1 MYNKHQDRPAVFTW
15 RQFSN
20 KGYSAFAS
28 LHRQVRIGILS
39 AATLAVAAQA
49 HARLNDSVVVPADEK
64 ETIDEKD
71 LAEVTVS
78 GTMAPLTQLQS
89 ARIVS
94 VLSRQDIE
102 QAAVQSINDL
112 FKLVT
117 GVDVRQRGGFGIQTD
132 ISIDGGTFDQVTLL
146 LNGIDIGNPQ
156 TGHLSAD
163 FPVSIS
169 DIERIEVLEG
179 AASRV
184 YGGQSFGGAINIVTR
199 HDADRSIELAAKG
212 GSFGTAE
219 GEARFS
225 LTTGK
230 LSNRI
235 SGGGGR
241 SDGGTQ
247 NSSWGKGQLYY
258 QGDYEDDGLRLDWQF
273 GFSKKSY
280 GANTFY
286 SASYP
291 DQYERNQRLM
301 ASVDAEYKV
310 WSEERRVK
318 NKSNYQKDEANFNSS
333 RFTLHSSLF
342 WNRSNDNFELIHGQT
357 FGENFHRSDVFGIK
371 AGGHFDWVA
380 GRTAVSAIMRH
391 ENILS
396 TNLGCN
402 RRPEGSFYTW
412 SDNRTTTSFSV
423 EHNILLRHWTIS
435 AGLMASMTS
444 AIDHRFRLYP
454 GIDIAWRPASRWK
467 LLFSYNKGFRLPT
480 FTELYYKSPTHEGN
494 RSLKPEHNHTFSL
507 GGQYVAPGLSAS
519 LRGFYHHGTQMI
531 DWVMYAPDDI
541 FHTASFR
548 LDNLGLQV
556 QGKASFA
563 QLLGHDTWVQ
573 TASIGYTYIHQDK
586 HDAEGVWKSNYAMEY
601 LRHKFVASL
610 THCIMKSKKVKRLKG
625 EKEKGCAK
633 LFQFFN
639 VSPFQLSMTWD
650 FRWQQRIGSYVS
662 GGELIP
668 YHPYAILDAKLQWDT
683 SRYQLYVQASNLT
696 NHRYRD
702 LGSVPQPGLWVMA
715 GAKVKMEIGN
725 KKRR

>member
-1 MYNKHQDRPAVFTW
+1 MYNRHQKRPAVITW
-15 RQFSN
+15 KQFAN

-28 LHRQVRIGILS
+28 LHRQVRIGVLS
-39 AATLAVAAQA
+39 VATLGVAAAAQA
-49 HARLNDSVVVPADEK
+49 QRQTSSVASYEEENIVE
-64 ETIDEKD
+64 EEE

-163 FPVSIS
+163 FPVSIG

-184 YGGQSFGGAINIVTR
+184 YGGQSFGGAINIVTKHESGR
-199 HDADRSIELAAKG
+199 NLELAARG
-212 GSFGTAE
+212 GSFGTGE

-225 LTTGK
+225 LATGK
-230 LSNRI
+230 VSNRI

-241 SDGGTQ
+241 SDGGTL
-247 NSSWGKGQLYY
+247 NSSWRKGQLFY
-258 QGDYEDDGLRLDWQF
+258 QGDYEDSSFKLDWQF

-286 SASYP
+286 SANYP

-301 ASVDAEYKV
+301 TSVSAETKG
-310 WSEERRVK
+310 
-318 NKSNYQKDEANFNSS
+318 
-333 RFTLHSSLF
+333 RFHFTPQVF
-342 WNRSNDNFELIHGQT
+342 WNRSYDNFELVRGTT
-357 FGENFHRSDVFGIK
+357 FGENFHRSDVYGVK
-371 AGGHFDWVA
+371 TGGHFDWKL
-380 GRTAVSAIMRH
+380 GKTAVSALLRH

-402 RRPEGSFYTW
+402 LRPEGSFYTW
-412 SDNRTTTSFSV
+412 SDNRTTVSFSL
-423 EHNILLRHWTIS
+423 EHNILLKRWTIS

-444 AIDHRFRLYP
+444 AIDHRFRFYP
-454 GIDIAWRPASRWK
+454 GIDVAYRPTSRWK

-494 RSLKPEHNHTFSL
+494 RDLKAEHNHSLSL
-507 GGQYVAPGLSAS
+507 GAEHRWSGAEAS
-519 LRGFYHHGTQMI
+519 VKGFYHRGTQMI
-531 DWVMYAPDDI
+531 DWVMYSADDI
-541 FHTASFR
+541 FHTASFD
-548 LDNLGLQV
+548 LDNVGVQV
-556 QGKASFA
+556 QGKIAFPEF
-563 QLLGHDTWVQ
+563 LGRETWMR
-573 TASIGYTYIHQDK
+573 SLSMGYTYIHQTK
-586 HDAEGVWKSNYAMEY
+586 HVAEGVVKSNVAMEY

-610 THCIMKSKKVKRLKG
+610 SHRIYNR
-625 EKEKGCAK
+625 
-633 LFQFFN
+633 
-639 VSPFQLSMTWD
+639 LSMSWD
-650 FRWQQRIGSYVS
+650 FRWQERVGSYVS
-662 GGELIP
+662 GGKLVG
-668 YHPYAILDAKLQWDT
+668 YHPYAMLDAKMQWDAP
-683 SRYQLYVQASNLT
+683 RYQLFVQATNIT
-696 NHRYRD
+696 NHRYYD
-702 LGSVPQPGLWVMA
+702 LGSVPQPGIWVMA
-715 GAKVKMEIGN
+715 GA
-725 KKRR
+725 RFRLSL

>member
-1 MYNKHQDRPAVFTW
+1 MHRHQKRPAVITW
-15 RQFSN
+15 KQFAN

-28 LHRQVRIGILS
+28 LHRQVRIGVLS
-39 AATLAVAAQA
+39 VATLGVAAAAQA
-49 HARLNDSVVVPADEK
+49 QRQSSPVVSYEEENIVE
-64 ETIDEKD
+64 EEE

-94 VLSRQDIE
+94 VLSRQEIE

-184 YGGQSFGGAINIVTR
+184 YGGQSFGGAINIVTKHESGR
-199 HDADRSIELAAKG
+199 NLELAARG
-212 GSFGTAE
+212 GSFGTGE

-225 LTTGK
+225 LATGK
-230 LSNRI
+230 VSNRI

-241 SDGGTQ
+241 SDGGTL
-247 NSSWGKGQLYY
+247 NSSWRKGQLFY
-258 QGDYEDDGLRLDWQF
+258 QGDYEDSSFKLDWQF

-286 SASYP
+286 SANYP

-301 ASVDAEYKV
+301 TSVSAETKG
-310 WSEERRVK
+310 
-318 NKSNYQKDEANFNSS
+318 
-333 RFTLHSSLF
+333 RFHFTPQVF
-342 WNRSNDNFELIHGQT
+342 WNRSYDNFELVRGTT
-357 FGENFHRSDVFGIK
+357 FGENFHRSDVYGVK
-371 AGGHFDWVA
+371 AGGHFDWRL
-380 GRTAVSAIMRH
+380 GKTAVSALLRH

-402 RRPEGSFYTW
+402 LRPEGSFYTW
-412 SDNRTTTSFSV
+412 SDNRTTVSFSL
-423 EHNILLRHWTIS
+423 EHNILLRRWTIS

-444 AIDHRFRLYP
+444 AIDHRFRFYP
-454 GIDIAWRPASRWK
+454 GIDVAYRPTSRWK

-494 RSLKPEHNHTFSL
+494 RDLKAEHNHSLSL
-507 GGQYVAPGLSAS
+507 GAEHRWSGAEAS
-519 LRGFYHHGTQMI
+519 VKGFYHRGTQMI
-531 DWVMYAPDDI
+531 DWVMYSADDI
-541 FHTASFR
+541 FHTASFD
-548 LDNLGLQV
+548 LDNVGVQV
-556 QGKASFA
+556 QGKMAFPE
-563 QLLGHDTWVQ
+563 LLGRDTWMR
-573 TASIGYTYIHQDK
+573 SLSMGYTFIHQKK
-586 HDAEGVWKSNYAMEY
+586 HDAEGVVKSNVAMEY

-610 THCIMKSKKVKRLKG
+610 SHRIYNR
-625 EKEKGCAK
+625 
-633 LFQFFN
+633 
-639 VSPFQLSMTWD
+639 LSMSWD
-650 FRWQQRIGSYVS
+650 FRWQERIGSYVS
-662 GGELIP
+662 DGKLVG
-668 YHPYAILDAKLQWDT
+668 YHPYAMLDAKMQWDAP
-683 SRYQLYVQASNLT
+683 RYQLFVQATNIT
-696 NHRYRD
+696 NHRYYD
-702 LGSVPQPGLWVMA
+702 LGSVPQPGIWVMA
-715 GAKVKMEIGN
+715 GARFKLSL
-725 KKRR
+725 

>member
-1 MYNKHQDRPAVFTW
+1 MHRHQERPAVITW
-15 RQFSN
+15 KQFAN

-28 LHRQVRIGILS
+28 LHRQVRIGVLS
-39 AATLAVAAQA
+39 VATLGVAAAAQA
-49 HARLNDSVVVPADEK
+49 QRQSSPVVSYEEENIVE
-64 ETIDEKD
+64 EEE

-94 VLSRQDIE
+94 VLSRQEIE

-184 YGGQSFGGAINIVTR
+184 YGGQSFGGAINIVTKHESGR
-199 HDADRSIELAAKG
+199 NLELAARG
-212 GSFGTAE
+212 GSFGTGE

-225 LTTGK
+225 LATGK
-230 LSNRI
+230 VSNRI

-241 SDGGTQ
+241 SDGGTL
-247 NSSWGKGQLYY
+247 NSSWRKGQLFY
-258 QGDYEDDGLRLDWQF
+258 QGDYEDSSFKLDWQF

-286 SASYP
+286 SANYP

-301 ASVDAEYKV
+301 TSVSAETKG
-310 WSEERRVK
+310 
-318 NKSNYQKDEANFNSS
+318 
-333 RFTLHSSLF
+333 RFHFTPQVF
-342 WNRSNDNFELIHGQT
+342 WNRSYDNFELVRGTT
-357 FGENFHRSDVFGIK
+357 FGENFHRSDVYGVK
-371 AGGHFDWVA
+371 AGGHFDWRL
-380 GRTAVSAIMRH
+380 GKTAVSALLRH

-402 RRPEGSFYTW
+402 LRPEGSFYTW
-412 SDNRTTTSFSV
+412 SDNRTTVSFSL
-423 EHNILLRHWTIS
+423 EHNILLRRWTIS

-444 AIDHRFRLYP
+444 AIDHRFRFYP
-454 GIDIAWRPASRWK
+454 GIDVAYRPTSRWK

-494 RSLKPEHNHTFSL
+494 RDLKAEHNHSLSL
-507 GGQYVAPGLSAS
+507 GAEHRWNGAEAS
-519 LRGFYHHGTQMI
+519 VKGFYHRGTQMI
-531 DWVMYAPDDI
+531 DWVMYSADDI
-541 FHTASFR
+541 FHTASFD
-548 LDNLGLQV
+548 LDNVGVQV
-556 QGKASFA
+556 QGKIAFPE
-563 QLLGHDTWVQ
+563 LLGRDTWMR
-573 TASIGYTYIHQDK
+573 SLSMGYTYIHQKK
-586 HDAEGVWKSNYAMEY
+586 HDAEGVVKSNVAMEY

-610 THCIMKSKKVKRLKG
+610 SHRIYNR
-625 EKEKGCAK
+625 
-633 LFQFFN
+633 
-639 VSPFQLSMTWD
+639 LSMSWD
-650 FRWQQRIGSYVS
+650 FRWQERVGSYVS
-662 GGELIP
+662 DGKLVG
-668 YHPYAILDAKLQWDT
+668 YHSYAMLDAKMQWDAP
-683 SRYQLYVQASNLT
+683 RYQLFVQATNIT
-696 NHRYRD
+696 NHRYYD
-702 LGSVPQPGLWVMA
+702 LGSVPQPGIWVMA
-715 GAKVKMEIGN
+715 GA
-725 KKRR
+725 RFRLSL

>member
-1 MYNKHQDRPAVFTW
+1 MHRHQNRPTVITW
-15 RQFSN
+15 KQFAN

-28 LHRQVRIGILS
+28 LHRQVRIGVLS
-39 AATLAVAAQA
+39 VATLGVAAAAQA
-49 HARLNDSVVVPADEK
+49 QRQSSPIVTVEEEK
-64 ETIDEKD
+64 IIDEEE

-199 HDADRSIELAAKG
+199 HDVGRNIELSAQG

-230 LSNRI
+230 VSNRI

-241 SDGGTQ
+241 SDGGTL
-247 NSSWGKGQLYY
+247 NSSWRKGQLFY
-258 QGDYEDDGLRLDWQF
+258 QGDYENDALKLDWQF

-286 SASYP
+286 SANYP

-301 ASVDAEYKV
+301 TSISAETKG
-310 WSEERRVK
+310 
-318 NKSNYQKDEANFNSS
+318 
-333 RFTLHSSLF
+333 RFHFTPQVF
-342 WNRSNDNFELIHGQT
+342 WNRSWDNFELVHNST
-357 FGENFHRSDVFGIK
+357 FGENFHRTDVFGLK
-371 AGGHFDWVA
+371 AGGHIDWQL
-380 GRTAVSAIMRH
+380 GKTAVSALLRH

-402 RRPEGSFYTW
+402 RQPEGDFYAW
-412 SDNRTTTSFSV
+412 NDNRTTVSFSL

-435 AGLMASMTS
+435 AGVMASMTS
-444 AIDHRFRLYP
+444 AIDHRFRFYP
-454 GIDIAWRPASRWK
+454 GIDVAYRPTSRLK

-494 RSLKPEHNHTFSL
+494 RDLKAEHNHSFSL
-507 GGQYVAPGLSAS
+507 GVEHRWSGAVASV
-519 LRGFYHHGTQMI
+519 RGFYHRGTQMI

-541 FHTASFR
+541 FHTASFD
-548 LDNLGLQV
+548 LDNVGVQV
-556 QGKASFA
+556 QGKMSFPE
-563 QLLGHDTWVQ
+563 LFGHDTWVR
-573 TASIGYTYIHQDK
+573 SLSMGYTYIHQTK
-586 HDAEGVWKSNYAMEY
+586 HDAEGVVKSNMAMEY
-601 LRHKFVASL
+601 LRHKAVASL
-610 THCIMKSKKVKRLKG
+610 THRIAKVKSSNCKWLNG
-625 EKEKGCAK
+625 ICE
-633 LFQFFN
+633 L
-639 VSPFQLSMTWD
+639 TWD
-650 FRWQQRIGSYVS
+650 FRWQERVGSYMS
-662 GGELIP
+662 GGELVP
-668 YHPYAILDAKLQWDT
+668 YHPYAMLDAKLQWKAPC
-683 SRYQLYVQASNLT
+683 YQVFVQATNIT
-696 NHRYRD
+696 NHRYYD
-702 LGSVPQPGLWVMA
+702 LGSVPQPGIWVMA
-715 GAKVKMEIGN
+715 GA
-725 KKRR
+725 RFRLSL

>member
-1 MYNKHQDRPAVFTW
+1 MYNRHQKRPAVITW
-15 RQFSN
+15 KQFAN

-28 LHRQVRIGILS
+28 LHRQVRIGVLS
-39 AATLAVAAQA
+39 VATLSVAAAAQA
-49 HARLNDSVVVPADEK
+49 QRQTSPVASYEEENIVE
-64 ETIDEKD
+64 EEE

-184 YGGQSFGGAINIVTR
+184 YGGQSFGGAINIVTK
-199 HDADRSIELAAKG
+199 HESGRSLELAARG
-212 GSFGTAE
+212 GSFGTGE

-225 LTTGK
+225 LATGK
-230 LSNRI
+230 VSNRI

-241 SDGGTQ
+241 SDGGTL
-247 NSSWGKGQLYY
+247 NSSWRKGQLFY
-258 QGDYEDDGLRLDWQF
+258 QGDYEDSSFKLDWQF

-286 SASYP
+286 SANYP

-301 ASVDAEYKV
+301 TSVSAETKG
-310 WSEERRVK
+310 
-318 NKSNYQKDEANFNSS
+318 
-333 RFTLHSSLF
+333 RFHFTPQVF
-342 WNRSNDNFELIHGQT
+342 WNRSYDNFELVRGTT
-357 FGENFHRSDVFGIK
+357 FGENFHRSDVYGVK
-371 AGGHFDWVA
+371 TGGHFDWKL
-380 GRTAVSAIMRH
+380 GKTAVSALLRH

-402 RRPEGSFYTW
+402 LRPEGSFYTW
-412 SDNRTTTSFSV
+412 SDNRTTVSFSL
-423 EHNILLRHWTIS
+423 EHNILLRRWTIS

-444 AIDHRFRLYP
+444 AIDHRFRFYP
-454 GIDIAWRPASRWK
+454 GIDVAYRPTSRWK
-467 LLFSYNKGFRLPT
+467 LLFSYDKGFRLPT

-494 RSLKPEHNHTFSL
+494 RDLKAEHNHSLSL
-507 GGQYVAPGLSAS
+507 GAEHRWSGAEAS
-519 LRGFYHHGTQMI
+519 VKGFYHRGTQMI
-531 DWVMYAPDDI
+531 DWVMYSADDI
-541 FHTASFR
+541 FHTASFD
-548 LDNLGLQV
+548 LDNVGVQV
-556 QGKASFA
+556 QGKMAFPE
-563 QLLGHDTWVQ
+563 LLGRDTWMR
-573 TASIGYTYIHQDK
+573 SLSMGYTYIHQTK
-586 HDAEGVWKSNYAMEY
+586 HDAEGVVKSNVAMEY

-610 THCIMKSKKVKRLKG
+610 SHRIYNR
-625 EKEKGCAK
+625 
-633 LFQFFN
+633 
-639 VSPFQLSMTWD
+639 LSMSWD
-650 FRWQQRIGSYVS
+650 FRWQERVGSYVS
-662 GGELIP
+662 SGKLVG
-668 YHPYAILDAKLQWDT
+668 YHPYAMLDAKMQWDAP
-683 SRYQLYVQASNLT
+683 RYQLFVQATNIT
-696 NHRYRD
+696 NHRYYD
-702 LGSVPQPGLWVMA
+702 LGSVPQPGIWVMA
-715 GAKVKMEIGN
+715 GA
-725 KKRR
+725 RFRLSL

>member
-1 MYNKHQDRPAVFTW
+1 MYNRHQKRPAVITW
-15 RQFSN
+15 KQFAN

-28 LHRQVRIGILS
+28 LHRQVRIGVLS
-39 AATLAVAAQA
+39 VATLSVAAAAQA
-49 HARLNDSVVVPADEK
+49 QRQTSPVASYEEENIVE
-64 ETIDEKD
+64 EEE

-184 YGGQSFGGAINIVTR
+184 YGGQSFGGAINIVTKHESGR
-199 HDADRSIELAAKG
+199 NLELAAQG
-212 GSFGTAE
+212 GSFGTGE

-225 LTTGK
+225 LATGK
-230 LSNRI
+230 VSNRI

-241 SDGGTQ
+241 SDGGTL
-247 NSSWGKGQLYY
+247 NSSWRKGQLFY
-258 QGDYEDDGLRLDWQF
+258 QGDYEDRSFKLDWQF

-286 SASYP
+286 SANYP

-301 ASVDAEYKV
+301 TSVSAETKG
-310 WSEERRVK
+310 
-318 NKSNYQKDEANFNSS
+318 
-333 RFTLHSSLF
+333 RFHFTPQVF
-342 WNRSNDNFELIHGQT
+342 WNRSYDNFELVRGTT
-357 FGENFHRSDVFGIK
+357 FGENFHRSDVYGVK
-371 AGGHFDWVA
+371 TGGHFDWKL
-380 GRTAVSAIMRH
+380 GKTAVSALLRH

-402 RRPEGSFYTW
+402 LRPEGSFYTW
-412 SDNRTTTSFSV
+412 SDNRTTVSFSL
-423 EHNILLRHWTIS
+423 EHNILLRRWTIS

-444 AIDHRFRLYP
+444 AIDHRFRFYP
-454 GIDIAWRPASRWK
+454 GIDVAYRPTSRWK

-494 RSLKPEHNHTFSL
+494 RDLKAEHNHSLSL
-507 GGQYVAPGLSAS
+507 GAEHRWSGAEAS
-519 LRGFYHHGTQMI
+519 VKGFYHRGTQMI
-531 DWVMYAPDDI
+531 DWVMYSADDI
-541 FHTASFR
+541 FHTASFD
-548 LDNLGLQV
+548 LDNVGVQV
-556 QGKASFA
+556 QGKMAFPE
-563 QLLGHDTWVQ
+563 LLGRDTWMR
-573 TASIGYTYIHQDK
+573 SLSMGYTFIHQKK
-586 HDAEGVWKSNYAMEY
+586 HDAEGVVKSNVAMEY

-610 THCIMKSKKVKRLKG
+610 SHRIYNR
-625 EKEKGCAK
+625 
-633 LFQFFN
+633 
-639 VSPFQLSMTWD
+639 LSMSWD
-650 FRWQQRIGSYVS
+650 FRWQERVGSYVS
-662 GGELIP
+662 DGKLVG
-668 YHPYAILDAKLQWDT
+668 YHPYAMLDAKMQWDAP
-683 SRYQLYVQASNLT
+683 RYQLFVQATNIT
-696 NHRYRD
+696 NHRYYD
-702 LGSVPQPGLWVMA
+702 LGSVPQPGIWVMA
-715 GAKVKMEIGN
+715 GAKAKLF
-725 KKRR
+725 

>member
-1 MYNKHQDRPAVFTW
+1 MYNRHQKRPAVITW
-15 RQFSN
+15 KQFAN

-28 LHRQVRIGILS
+28 LHRQVRIGVLS
-39 AATLAVAAQA
+39 VATLSVAAAAQA
-49 HARLNDSVVVPADEK
+49 QRQTSPVASYEEENIVE
-64 ETIDEKD
+64 EEE

-179 AASRV
+179 AVSRV
-184 YGGQSFGGAINIVTR
+184 YGGQSFGGAINIVTKHESGR
-199 HDADRSIELAAKG
+199 NLELAARG
-212 GSFGTAE
+212 GSFGTGE

-225 LTTGK
+225 LATGK
-230 LSNRI
+230 VSNRI

-241 SDGGTQ
+241 SDGGTL
-247 NSSWGKGQLYY
+247 NSSWRKGQLFY
-258 QGDYEDDGLRLDWQF
+258 QGDYEDSSFKLDWQF

-286 SASYP
+286 SANYP

-301 ASVDAEYKV
+301 TSVSAETKG
-310 WSEERRVK
+310 
-318 NKSNYQKDEANFNSS
+318 
-333 RFTLHSSLF
+333 RFHFTPQVF
-342 WNRSNDNFELIHGQT
+342 WNRSYDNFELVRGTT
-357 FGENFHRSDVFGIK
+357 FGENFHRSDVYGVK
-371 AGGHFDWVA
+371 TGGHFDWKL
-380 GRTAVSAIMRH
+380 GKTAVSALLRH

-402 RRPEGSFYTW
+402 LRPEGSFYTW
-412 SDNRTTTSFSV
+412 SDNRTTVSFSL
-423 EHNILLRHWTIS
+423 EHNILLKRWTIS

-444 AIDHRFRLYP
+444 AIDHRFRFYP
-454 GIDIAWRPASRWK
+454 GIDVAYRPTSRWK

-494 RSLKPEHNHTFSL
+494 RDLKAEHNHSLSL
-507 GGQYVAPGLSAS
+507 GAEHRWSGAEAS
-519 LRGFYHHGTQMI
+519 VKGFYHRGTQMI
-531 DWVMYAPDDI
+531 DWVMYSADDI
-541 FHTASFR
+541 FHTASFD
-548 LDNLGLQV
+548 LDNVGVQV
-556 QGKASFA
+556 QGKMAFPE
-563 QLLGHDTWVQ
+563 LLGRDTWMR
-573 TASIGYTYIHQDK
+573 SLSMGYTYIHQTK
-586 HDAEGVWKSNYAMEY
+586 HDAEGVVKSNVAMEY

-610 THCIMKSKKVKRLKG
+610 SHRIYNR
-625 EKEKGCAK
+625 
-633 LFQFFN
+633 
-639 VSPFQLSMTWD
+639 LSMSWD
-650 FRWQQRIGSYVS
+650 FRWQERVGSYVS
-662 GGELIP
+662 SGKLVG
-668 YHPYAILDAKLQWDT
+668 YHPYAMLDAKMQWDAP
-683 SRYQLYVQASNLT
+683 RYQLFVQATNIT
-696 NHRYRD
+696 NHRYYD
-702 LGSVPQPGLWVMA
+702 LGSVPQPGIWVMA
-715 GAKVKMEIGN
+715 GA
-725 KKRR
+725 RFRLSL

>member
-1 MYNKHQDRPAVFTW
+1 MYNRHQKRPAVITW
-15 RQFSN
+15 KQFAN

-28 LHRQVRIGILS
+28 LHRQVRIGVLS
-39 AATLAVAAQA
+39 VATLSVAAAAQA
-49 HARLNDSVVVPADEK
+49 QRQTSPVASYEEENIVE
-64 ETIDEKD
+64 EEE

-184 YGGQSFGGAINIVTR
+184 YGGQSFGGAINIVTK
-199 HDADRSIELAAKG
+199 HESGRSLEFAAQG
-212 GSFGTAE
+212 GSFGTGE

-225 LTTGK
+225 LATGK
-230 LSNRI
+230 VSNRI

-241 SDGGTQ
+241 SDGGTL
-247 NSSWGKGQLYY
+247 NSSWRKGQLFY
-258 QGDYEDDGLRLDWQF
+258 QGDFEDKAMRLDWQF

-286 SASYP
+286 SANYP

-301 ASVDAEYKV
+301 TSVSAETKG
-310 WSEERRVK
+310 
-318 NKSNYQKDEANFNSS
+318 
-333 RFTLHSSLF
+333 RFHFTPQVF
-342 WNRSNDNFELIHGQT
+342 WNRSYDNFELVRGTT
-357 FGENFHRSDVFGIK
+357 FGENFHRSDVYGVK
-371 AGGHFDWVA
+371 AGGHFDWRL
-380 GRTAVSAIMRH
+380 GKTAVSALLRH

-402 RRPEGSFYTW
+402 LRPEGSFYTW
-412 SDNRTTTSFSV
+412 SDNRTTVSFSL
-423 EHNILLRHWTIS
+423 EHNILLRRWTIS

-444 AIDHRFRLYP
+444 AIDHRFRFYP
-454 GIDIAWRPASRWK
+454 GIDVAYRPTSRWK

-494 RSLKPEHNHTFSL
+494 RDLKAEHNHSLSL
-507 GGQYVAPGLSAS
+507 GAEHRWSGAEAS
-519 LRGFYHHGTQMI
+519 VKGFYHRGTQMI
-531 DWVMYAPDDI
+531 DWVMYSADDI
-541 FHTASFR
+541 FHTASFD
-548 LDNLGLQV
+548 LDNVGVQV
-556 QGKASFA
+556 QGKMAFPE
-563 QLLGHDTWVQ
+563 LLGRDTWMRSLSV
-573 TASIGYTYIHQDK
+573 GYTYIHQTK
-586 HDAEGVWKSNYAMEY
+586 HDAEGVVKSNVAMEY

-610 THCIMKSKKVKRLKG
+610 SHRIYNR
-625 EKEKGCAK
+625 
-633 LFQFFN
+633 
-639 VSPFQLSMTWD
+639 LSMSWD
-650 FRWQQRIGSYVS
+650 FRWQERVGSYVS
-662 GGELIP
+662 DGKLVG
-668 YHPYAILDAKLQWDT
+668 YHPYAMLDAKMQWDAP
-683 SRYQLYVQASNLT
+683 RYQLFVQATNIT
-696 NHRYRD
+696 NHRYYD
-702 LGSVPQPGLWVMA
+702 LGSVPQPGIWVMV
-715 GAKVKMEIGN
+715 GA
-725 KKRR
+725 RFRLSL

>member
-1 MYNKHQDRPAVFTW
+1 MHRHQKRPAVITW
-15 RQFSN
+15 KQFAN

-28 LHRQVRIGILS
+28 LHRQVRIGVLS
-39 AATLAVAAQA
+39 VATLSVAAAAQA
-49 HARLNDSVVVPADEK
+49 QRQSSPVVSYEEENIVE
-64 ETIDEKD
+64 EEE

-94 VLSRQDIE
+94 VLSRQEIE

-163 FPVSIS
+163 FPVSIG

-184 YGGQSFGGAINIVTR
+184 YGGQSFGGAINIVTKHESGR
-199 HDADRSIELAAKG
+199 NLELAARG
-212 GSFGTAE
+212 GSFGTGE

-225 LTTGK
+225 LATGK
-230 LSNRI
+230 VSNRI

-241 SDGGTQ
+241 SDGGTL
-247 NSSWGKGQLYY
+247 NSSWRKGQLFY
-258 QGDYEDDGLRLDWQF
+258 QGDYEDSSFKLDWQF

-286 SASYP
+286 SANYP

-301 ASVDAEYKV
+301 TSVSAETKG
-310 WSEERRVK
+310 
-318 NKSNYQKDEANFNSS
+318 
-333 RFTLHSSLF
+333 RFHFTPQVF
-342 WNRSNDNFELIHGQT
+342 WNRSYDNFELVRGTT
-357 FGENFHRSDVFGIK
+357 FGENFHRSDVYGVK
-371 AGGHFDWVA
+371 TGGHFDWRL
-380 GRTAVSAIMRH
+380 GKTAVSALLRH

-402 RRPEGSFYTW
+402 LRPEGSFYTW
-412 SDNRTTTSFSV
+412 SDNRTTVSFSL
-423 EHNILLRHWTIS
+423 EHNILLRRWTIS

-444 AIDHRFRLYP
+444 AIDHRFRFYP
-454 GIDIAWRPASRWK
+454 GIDVAYRPTSRWK

-494 RSLKPEHNHTFSL
+494 RDLKAEHNHSLSL
-507 GGQYVAPGLSAS
+507 GAEHRWSGAEAS
-519 LRGFYHHGTQMI
+519 VKGFYHRGTQMI
-531 DWVMYAPDDI
+531 DWVMYSADDI
-541 FHTASFR
+541 FHTASFD
-548 LDNLGLQV
+548 LDNVGVQV
-556 QGKASFA
+556 QGKIAFPE
-563 QLLGHDTWVQ
+563 LLGRDTWMR
-573 TASIGYTYIHQDK
+573 SFSMGYTFIHQKK
-586 HDAEGVWKSNYAMEY
+586 HDAEGVVKSNVAMEY

-610 THCIMKSKKVKRLKG
+610 SHRIYNR
-625 EKEKGCAK
+625 
-633 LFQFFN
+633 
-639 VSPFQLSMTWD
+639 LSMSWD
-650 FRWQQRIGSYVS
+650 FRWQERVGSYVS
-662 GGELIP
+662 DGKLVG
-668 YHPYAILDAKLQWDT
+668 YHPYAMLDAKMQWDAP
-683 SRYQLYVQASNLT
+683 RYQLFVQATNIT
-696 NHRYRD
+696 NHRYYD
-702 LGSVPQPGLWVMA
+702 LGSVPQPGIWVMA
-715 GAKVKMEIGN
+715 GAKAKLF
-725 KKRR
+725 

>member
-1 MYNKHQDRPAVFTW
+1 MYRHQNRPTVITW
-15 RQFSN
+15 KQFAN

-28 LHRQVRIGILS
+28 LHRQVRIGVLS
-39 AATLAVAAQA
+39 VATLGVAAAAQA
-49 HARLNDSVVVPADEK
+49 QRQSSPIVTVEEEK
-64 ETIDEKD
+64 IIDEEE

-199 HDADRSIELAAKG
+199 HDAGRNIELSAQG

-230 LSNRI
+230 VSNRI

-241 SDGGTQ
+241 SDGGTL
-247 NSSWGKGQLYY
+247 NSSWRKGQLFY
-258 QGDYEDDGLRLDWQF
+258 QGDYENDALKLDWQF

-286 SASYP
+286 SANYP

-301 ASVDAEYKV
+301 TSISAETKG
-310 WSEERRVK
+310 
-318 NKSNYQKDEANFNSS
+318 
-333 RFTLHSSLF
+333 RFHFTPQVF
-342 WNRSNDNFELIHGQT
+342 WNRSWDNFELVHNST
-357 FGENFHRSDVFGIK
+357 FGENFHRTDVFGLK
-371 AGGHFDWVA
+371 AGGHIDWQL
-380 GRTAVSAIMRH
+380 GKTAVSALLRH

-402 RRPEGSFYTW
+402 RQPEGDFYAW
-412 SDNRTTTSFSV
+412 NDNRTTVSFSL

-444 AIDHRFRLYP
+444 AIDHRFRFYP
-454 GIDIAWRPASRWK
+454 GVDVAYRPTSSWK

-494 RSLKPEHNHTFSL
+494 RDLKAEHNHSFSL
-507 GGQYVAPGLSAS
+507 GAEHRWSGAVASV
-519 LRGFYHHGTQMI
+519 RGFYHRGTQMI

-541 FHTASFR
+541 FHTASFD
-548 LDNLGLQV
+548 LDNVGVQV
-556 QGKASFA
+556 QGKLSFPD
-563 QLLGHDTWVQ
+563 LFGHDTWVR
-573 TASIGYTYIHQDK
+573 SLSMGYTYIHQTK
-586 HDAEGVWKSNYAMEY
+586 HDAEGVVKSNMAMEY
-601 LRHKFVASL
+601 LRHEAVASF
-610 THCIMKSKKVKRLKG
+610 THRIARVKSSNHKWLNG
-625 EKEKGCAK
+625 ICE
-633 LFQFFN
+633 L
-639 VSPFQLSMTWD
+639 TWD
-650 FRWQQRIGSYVS
+650 FRWQERVGSYMS
-662 GGELIP
+662 GGELVP
-668 YHPYAILDAKLQWDT
+668 YHPYAMLDAKLQWKAP
-683 SRYQLYVQASNLT
+683 RYQVFVQATNIT
-696 NHRYRD
+696 NHCYYD
-702 LGSVPQPGLWVMA
+702 LGSVPQPGIWVMA
-715 GAKVKMEIGN
+715 GAKVKLNLN
-725 KKRR
+725 KKH

>member
-1 MYNKHQDRPAVFTW
+1 MHRHQERPAVITW
-15 RQFSN
+15 KQFAN

-28 LHRQVRIGILS
+28 LHRQVRIGVLS
-39 AATLAVAAQA
+39 VATLSVAASA
-49 HARLNDSVVVPADEK
+49 HAQRQSSPVISYEEENTVE
-64 ETIDEKD
+64 EEE

-89 ARIVS
+89 ARLVS

-184 YGGQSFGGAINIVTR
+184 YGGQSFGGAINIVTKHESGR
-199 HDADRSIELAAKG
+199 TLELAALG
-212 GSFGTAE
+212 GSFGTGE

-225 LTTGK
+225 LTKGK
-230 LSNRI
+230 VSNRI

-241 SDGGTQ
+241 SDGGTL
-247 NSSWGKGQLYY
+247 NSSWRKGQLFY
-258 QGDYEDDGLRLDWQF
+258 QGDYEDSSFKLDWQF

-286 SASYP
+286 SANYP

-301 ASVDAEYKV
+301 TSVSAETKG
-310 WSEERRVK
+310 
-318 NKSNYQKDEANFNSS
+318 
-333 RFTLHSSLF
+333 RFHFTPQVF
-342 WNRSNDNFELIHGQT
+342 WNRSWDNFELVRGTT
-357 FGENFHRSDVFGIK
+357 FGENFHRSDVYGVK
-371 AGGHFDWVA
+371 AGGHFDWRL
-380 GRTAVSAIMRH
+380 GKTAVSALLRH

-402 RRPEGSFYTW
+402 PRPEGSFYTW
-412 SDNRTTTSFSV
+412 SDNRTTVSFSL
-423 EHNILLRHWTIS
+423 EHNILLKRWTIS

-444 AIDHRFRLYP
+444 AIDHRFRFYP
-454 GIDIAWRPASRWK
+454 GIDVAYRPTSRWK

-494 RSLKPEHNHTFSL
+494 RDLKAEHNHSLSL
-507 GGQYVAPGLSAS
+507 GTEYRWSGAEAS
-519 LRGFYHHGTQMI
+519 VKGFY
-531 DWVMYAPDDI
+531 
-541 FHTASFR
+541 
-548 LDNLGLQV
+548 
-556 QGKASFA
+556 
-563 QLLGHDTWVQ
+563 
-573 TASIGYTYIHQDK
+573 
-586 HDAEGVWKSNYAMEY
+586 
-601 LRHKFVASL
+601 
-610 THCIMKSKKVKRLKG
+610 
-625 EKEKGCAK
+625 
-633 LFQFFN
+633 
-639 VSPFQLSMTWD
+639 
-650 FRWQQRIGSYVS
+650 
-662 GGELIP
+662 
-668 YHPYAILDAKLQWDT
+668 
-683 SRYQLYVQASNLT
+683 
-696 NHRYRD
+696 
-702 LGSVPQPGLWVMA
+702 
-715 GAKVKMEIGN
+715 
-725 KKRR
+725 